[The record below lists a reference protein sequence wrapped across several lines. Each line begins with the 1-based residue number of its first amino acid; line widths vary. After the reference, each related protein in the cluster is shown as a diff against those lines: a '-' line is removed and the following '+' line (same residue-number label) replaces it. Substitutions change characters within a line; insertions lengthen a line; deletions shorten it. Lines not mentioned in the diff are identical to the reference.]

1 MHVKASGLTFTL
13 DLDKCRDFFEVID
26 SRDNQKSVS
35 ASKHSVTDKQLS
47 FCYDISN
54 LFFEVLFMLMC
65 KTAAFRQFI

>member
-1 MHVKASGLTFTL
+1 MGDTGITVEKVGTISHLNTKKTNST
-13 DLDKCRDFFEVID
+13 
-26 SRDNQKSVS
+26 SVS
-35 ASKHSVTDKQLS
+35 ASKHSVTDKQHL